1 MSPYVL
7 DVPGGLDIIAAVT
20 RFCNHRDTALCVLS
34 GNGAISDVSFRQPTT
49 TNTITFQG
57 RFDLLSISATV
68 LPSSMSSPRPPQTPL
83 ADRFA
88 VSLAAPQGQT
98 IGGAVT
104 GPLIAAG
111 TVYIVAASFNNP
123 LYHRLPIEEEVEEEE
138 DDRVRSTS
146 GSGGG
151 DGGSR
156 RHAAAADMYGC
167 QPGGSDSDLKSF
179 WLVSEEI
186 KKRKK
191 CETPVRWLEAR
202 EKQFAWPEIGQ
213 NTTDKVRRS
222 QDRQKSYADKKR
234 RLVEL
239 QVEDRLMLK
248 VQLSTDLVEVDLPEG
263 LLGLSASR
271 IFGRIFC
278 EERHF

>member
-7 DVPGGLDIIAAVT
+7 EVPGGLDIIAAVT

-68 LPSSMSSPRPPQTPL
+68 LPSSMPSPRPPQTPL

-98 IGGAVT
+98 IGGAVM

-123 LYHRLPIEEEVEEEE
+123 LYHRLPIEEEVEEE

-151 DGGSR
+151 DGGIR
-156 RHAAAADMYGC
+156 RHAAAADSYGC
-167 QPGGSDSDLKSF
+167 QPGGSDNNNMAAPMTVGTTIGAVHERLK
-179 WLVSEEI
+179 
-186 KKRKK
+186 
-191 CETPVRWLEAR
+191 A
-202 EKQFAWPEIGQ
+202 A
-213 NTTDKVRRS
+213 
-222 QDRQKSYADKKR
+222 QDRQKSYVDKKR

-239 QVEDRLMLK
+239 QAEDRLMLK
-248 VQLSTDLVEVDLPEG
+248 VQLSAGLVEVDLPE
-263 LLGLSASR
+263 R